1 MDEFVIVKFPH
12 ARDVVVDGNITAVTN
27 EKFILNTGT
36 HIFSLAGDD
45 DYEPSSQ
52 THLVEHT
59 TADDPFVVEFA
70 PKPAAAPPGAGNEV

>member
-1 MDEFVIVKFPH
+1 MDEFVIVTFPD
-12 ARDVVVDGNITAVTN
+12 RRNVIVDGNITAVTN

-59 TADDPFVVEFA
+59 TADNPFDVEFT
-70 PKPAAAPPGAGNEV
+70 PKPAAAPPDPDNEV